1 MKSLEAVDLFLL
13 ISSLQ
18 ICNQAMEATVRKGT
32 IPVYL
37 AGRCRWKGGA
47 VMGFGHHG
55 KFSFEGDGQG
65 SSGLIADQI

>member
-55 KFSFEGDGQG
+55 KFLLKALSKETGK
-65 SSGLIADQI
+65 ATAA